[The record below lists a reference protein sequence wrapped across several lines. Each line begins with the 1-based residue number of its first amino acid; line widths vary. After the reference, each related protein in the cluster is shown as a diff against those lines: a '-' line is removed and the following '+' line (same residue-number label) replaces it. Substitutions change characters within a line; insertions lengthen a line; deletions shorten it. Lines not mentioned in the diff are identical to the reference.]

1 MNITIKILSPQ
12 NVNDFKKIRLSALL
26 QAPEMFGSTYTTEVT
41 HQDIYFK
48 NCLLNSI
55 AFAAYH
61 DKDIIG
67 IAVLVR
73 ESAIRIAHK
82 AHLASVFIEPKFQ
95 QKGIAHILLNTVIK
109 HARAQRIEQ
118 ILLTVV
124 QGKESP
130 RASIPKQEKNYT
142 GVIMRIINI
151 LSMLPQQ
158 NGDCPGLI
166 SRRPQQG
173 LIRVRVPEG
182 VP

>member
-124 QGKESP
+124 EDNMIAINLYKKLGFQIYGTEINALKDQDKYTNE
-130 RASIPKQEKNYT
+130 ILMKLFLTKN
-142 GVIMRIINI
+142 
-151 LSMLPQQ
+151 L
-158 NGDCPGLI
+158 
-166 SRRPQQG
+166 
-173 LIRVRVPEG
+173 
-182 VP
+182 

>member
-95 QKGIAHILLNTVIK
+95 QKGIAHILLNTAIK
-109 HARAQRIEQ
+109 HARAQQIEQ

-124 QGKESP
+124 EDNMIAINLYKKLGFQIYGTEISALKDQDKYTNE
-130 RASIPKQEKNYT
+130 ILMKLFLTKN
-142 GVIMRIINI
+142 
-151 LSMLPQQ
+151 L
-158 NGDCPGLI
+158 
-166 SRRPQQG
+166 
-173 LIRVRVPEG
+173 
-182 VP
+182 

>member
-124 QGKESP
+124 EDNMIAINLYKKLGFQIYGTEISALKDQDKYTNE
-130 RASIPKQEKNYT
+130 ILMKLFLTKN
-142 GVIMRIINI
+142 
-151 LSMLPQQ
+151 L
-158 NGDCPGLI
+158 
-166 SRRPQQG
+166 
-173 LIRVRVPEG
+173 
-182 VP
+182 

>member
-1 MNITIKILSPQ
+1 
-12 NVNDFKKIRLSALL
+12 
-26 QAPEMFGSTYTTEVT
+26 MFGSTYTTEVT

-109 HARAQRIEQ
+109 HARAQQIEQ

-124 QGKESP
+124 EDNIIAINLYKKLGFQIYGTEISALKDQDKYTNE
-130 RASIPKQEKNYT
+130 ILMKLFLTKN
-142 GVIMRIINI
+142 
-151 LSMLPQQ
+151 L
-158 NGDCPGLI
+158 
-166 SRRPQQG
+166 
-173 LIRVRVPEG
+173 
-182 VP
+182 